1 MDLILRFS
9 YCSTQGSLDPST
21 VPFQSIW
28 QVMLHIT
35 HLLKFWFWHMG
46 EMTVTKFIFQQTEEK
61 SCLFLGNL
69 SISQAWAGL
78 QCLNSEGYTI
88 IKNQEIFLMI
98 FWELLKPFLWS
109 PKMNLALGQNDCYLC
124 YILAIWEGP
133 LCVTA
138 NRSLY
143 VCIHRFMNPWM
154 LVSLYPRIHV
164 SPHPCLLGFSYSWT
178 SLNSYPSVDSLS
190 YGLWGLMG

>member
-9 YCSTQGSLDPST
+9 YCPTQGSLDPST

-69 SISQAWAGL
+69 SISQAWASL
-78 QCLNSEGYTI
+78 QCLKSEGYTI

-98 FWELLKPFLWS
+98 LWQLLQPFL
-109 PKMNLALGQNDCYLC
+109 YLC
-124 YILAIWEGP
+124 YISAIWEEP
-133 LCVTA
+133 LCVMA

-143 VCIHRFMNPWM
+143 ICIHRSMNPWI

-164 SPHPCLLGFSYSWT
+164 SPHPYLLGFS
-178 SLNSYPSVDSLS
+178 
-190 YGLWGLMG
+190 